1 MFYNIEVALNFVKE
15 NWATFWLIGVIMV
28 SAITVLIG
36 VLKPFVFDKIRIKP
50 IRKACLAFSNIA
62 LCFLGNAILYW
73 WNNGNFDLYFHT
85 SFTTA
90 IVSILWYWLY
100 ENTCLR
106 DLIHKIGT
114 VVLNKLKGGQLTKKD
129 QEEIVKEV
137 KTIVEEVKKDHKKAQ
152 KVVKTDKELKNL

>member
-1 MFYNIEVALNFVKE
+1 MFYNIEVAINFLKE
-15 NWATFWLIGVIMV
+15 NWETFWLIGVIMV

-36 VLKPFVFDKIRIKP
+36 LLKPILFNKIKIKAL
-50 IRKACLAFSNIA
+50 RKTCLAFSNVA
-62 LCFLGNAILYW
+62 LCFIGNAILFFA
-73 WNNGNFDLYFHT
+73 NNLNFDIYYHS
-85 SFTTA
+85 SFATA

-106 DLIHKIGT
+106 DLIHKIGS

-137 KTIVEEVKKDHKKAQ
+137 KTIVAEVKKDHKKAQ